1 MILDATILAVDTAQ
15 VSGWAIWDDGDLV
28 RHGQFDLLSADA
40 SDATAYVCDEA
51 LSIARDVRCPAVLV
65 YERPFRGRGQ
75 GIYQGN
81 WRSAWVQAGGV
92 KTRTLGVLP
101 ATWRRGMKLGRRRAD
116 IRHNEAMRAQALAGC
131 PVGPDAAA
139 AILIGLWASGAPE
152 VDRKLPKSRQRF
164 VRTD

>member
-15 VSGWAIWDDGDLV
+15 VSGWAIWKHDRLMDMGDI
-28 RHGQFDLLSADA
+28 DLLRDTESVYLRCRQ
-40 SDATAYVCDEA
+40 T
-51 LSIARDVRCPAVLV
+51 LGIAAMGLLTPAILV

-152 VDRKLPKSRQRF
+152 VDRKLPKSRQRY

>member
-1 MILDATILAVDTAQ
+1 MILDATILAIDTAQ
-15 VSGWAIWDDGDLV
+15 VSGWAIWKNGRLLQ
-28 RHGQFDLLSADA
+28 HGEVDLLETTS
-40 SDATAYVCDEA
+40 VPA
-51 LSIARDVRCPAVLV
+51 LTCLQAVLFARVAEMPAVLV

-81 WRSAWVQAGGV
+81 WRAAWVQAGGV

-101 ATWRRGMKLGRRRAD
+101 STWRRGMQLGRRRAD
-116 IRHNEAMRAQALAGC
+116 IRRNEAQRAARLAGC

-152 VDRKLPKSRQRF
+152 VDRKLPKSRR
-164 VRTD
+164 RWPA